1 MVSKLFSYYRFCSRA
16 KKKLLPTIMHSIKVV
31 VLVSVIFVHFD
42 HNNEGNCEDL
52 INVTDL
58 YASSLSYEY
67 KNEKDAT
74 SSVPGQEPSKLA
86 ESEFLIPIFTAVELI
101 IGTIS
106 MIISNLFSF
115 LVLNYLGNLAL
126 AKDCLL
132 LYLYKDLICLAICM
146 NCWLEILLVLGYTIG
161 GVVKTSVTLAKVSSF
176 MGCNFLVLLL
186 LNMNLSSALKL
197 YQKKTNILDPPMPWG
212 EDDGKGIKWI
222 RVISTLF
229 TLILTSTMSGLGIY
243 PTAYYWF
250 IGQEIPS
257 FSNNAMAFPIIWIV
271 LISTPIFTALI
282 GKYYERPIP
291 HPADSNIPR
300 QIDYFHIIFCL
311 LFTLMVILGQSN
323 ILSSSNAW
331 NLWKIHL
338 LAIQVA
344 IPVLTVLK
352 ENQLRRYAYNLLKSN
367 LEELFFYQI
376 YLTPTLVC
384 LLMNITLYFIYDVFG
399 I

>member
-1 MVSKLFSYYRFCSRA
+1 
-16 KKKLLPTIMHSIKVV
+16 
-31 VLVSVIFVHFD
+31 
-42 HNNEGNCEDL
+42 
-52 INVTDL
+52 
-58 YASSLSYEY
+58 
-67 KNEKDAT
+67 
-74 SSVPGQEPSKLA
+74 
-86 ESEFLIPIFTAVELI
+86 
-101 IGTIS
+101 
-106 MIISNLFSF
+106 
-115 LVLNYLGNLAL
+115 
-126 AKDCLL
+126 
-132 LYLYKDLICLAICM
+132 
-146 NCWLEILLVLGYTIG
+146 
-161 GVVKTSVTLAKVSSF
+161 
-176 MGCNFLVLLL
+176 
-186 LNMNLSSALKL
+186 
-197 YQKKTNILDPPMPWG
+197 
-212 EDDGKGIKWI
+212 
-222 RVISTLF
+222 
-229 TLILTSTMSGLGIY
+229 
-243 PTAYYWF
+243 
-250 IGQEIPS
+250 
-257 FSNNAMAFPIIWIV
+257 MAFPIIWIV

-300 QIDYFHIIFCL
+300 QIDYFQIIFCL

-399 I
+399 IWLQIV